1 MKFSVLSFGLLSLAA
16 LLPLTPS
23 LTTSASA
30 CAQTAVGVQVRVSG
44 QKNPKAAQKYGAN
57 QTSDD
62 NCFNNNITSVGKQ
75 ISVGSEAPEQDLQ
88 FNQHVGG
95 GNINQ
100 TGMTTPNVKT
110 QVPVQVDVYSPAH
123 DPEFMNRMMQG
134 TQR

>member
-1 MKFSVLSFGLLSLAA
+1 MKLSIFSLGLISISA

-23 LTTSASA
+23 FTTSASA

-44 QKNPKAAQKYGAN
+44 EKNPQAGQKFGAN

-62 NCFNNNITSVGKQ
+62 NCFNNNVTSVGKQ
-75 ISVGSEAPEQDLQ
+75 ISVGSQAPEQDLE

-100 TGMTTPNVKT
+100 TGVTTPNVKT

-134 TQR
+134 TKR